1 MKNLENYNAQEMS
14 LTEVMETVGGTLT
27 KNEARLVAFC
37 IGGLV
42 GLALFELSSSL
53 PK

>member
-1 MKNLENYNAQEMS
+1 MNID
-14 LTEVMETVGGTLT
+14 GGTLT